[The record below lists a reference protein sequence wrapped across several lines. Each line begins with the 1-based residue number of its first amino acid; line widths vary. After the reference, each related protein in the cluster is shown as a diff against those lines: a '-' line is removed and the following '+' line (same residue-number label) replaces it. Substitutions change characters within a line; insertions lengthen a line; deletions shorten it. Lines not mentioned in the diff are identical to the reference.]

1 MPMRLPTATPR
12 AAALTAALLLTA
24 PLLLT
29 GCGRGGDGSKANGA
43 AGIDFKPIGG
53 DVFTV
58 TIGAHADVPMTEAA
72 FRKQCEGKQACTIYG
87 WTDATAIARAE
98 PLTDPQSAALAVRYT
113 HEAAG
118 QDDMEWDCIRF
129 RAAKAPC
136 LPKA

>member
-12 AAALTAALLLTA
+12 AAALTAA
-24 PLLLT
+24 LLLT

-58 TIGAHADVPMTEAA
+58 TIGQDSDVPKTEAA
-72 FRKQCEGKQACTIYG
+72 LRKQCEGKQACTIYG
-87 WTDATAIARAE
+87 WTDPTAAAHAE
-98 PLTDPQSAALAVRYT
+98 PLTDPQTAALAVRYT
-113 HEAAG
+113 HNAIG
-118 QDDMEWDCIRF
+118 RDDMEWDCVRF
-129 RAAKAPC
+129 RTAKAPC